1 MVPYHHYHS
10 LDSDRVVDRTVGAS
24 WIYLLSIFSLELFGG
39 LFSLEREREIDRDG
53 EREIEREGEEEV

>member
-1 MVPYHHYHS
+1 
-10 LDSDRVVDRTVGAS
+10 
-24 WIYLLSIFSLELFGG
+24 LLSIFSLELFGG